1 MRFWQVLLSFSFAL
15 AFSSKGDSWM
25 APREF
30 DSASENGRFIAV
42 IKPATGTNNAT
53 ATIYGVTNANRTQ
66 IWCAELSNRV
76 APASVLVSGDG
87 RIEPDPH
94 LIDLTAVQRME
105 QAWNDFHS
113 SGVWD
118 VPDGDEEQMGL
129 LVWAI
134 ERCSDEVGPDRSLL
148 ICCTAF
154 RCDPSQFPNLT
165 LKKIPNAVLTRC
177 EWGKDDY
184 SLAVANLPPKPVE
197 PGTQTS
203 LFEEAQL

>member
-87 RIEPDPH
+87 RH
-94 LIDLTAVQRME
+94 VVTLNNWGAV
-105 QAWNDFHS
+105 
-113 SGVWD
+113 GYGGD
-118 VPDGDEEQMGL
+118 V
-129 LVWAI
+129 VAI
-134 ERCSDEVGPDRSLL
+134 YDSRGQ
-148 ICCTAF
+148 IA
-154 RCDPSQFPNLT
+154 
-165 LKKIPNAVLTRC
+165 K
-177 EWGKDDY
+177 
-184 SLAVANLPPKPVE
+184 
-197 PGTQTS
+197 
-203 LFEEAQL
+203 